1 MLNNSID
8 RSIGVTDEMEKEVDK
23 TNQYQ
28 KSYGSKLLHDKVAI
42 GVHGAIGSQ
51 IARKFSKGDNGFPLR
66 TTCPMIV
73 ES

>member
-1 MLNNSID
+1 MTEE
-8 RSIGVTDEMEKEVDK
+8 VEKEVDK

-42 GVHGAIGSQ
+42 AVHGAVGSQ
-51 IARKFSKGDNGFPLR
+51 IARKFSKGDKGFPLR